1 MPSKPTAPLN
11 SDVRTRLAP
20 SPTGPVHIGNIR
32 TGIFNWLFARHNG
45 GKFLLRIEDTDRER
59 STPEAVQTMLEAM
72 DWMGLKPDEEPVYQ
86 SNNMARH
93 LEVAEDLLARGLAF
107 KSDFGKPELG
117 EAIVFKMPEGAV
129 TLNDH
134 VKGAMTKQSKDMK
147 DLVIVR
153 GDGTPVFHLANVVD
167 DIDMNVN
174 WVIRGDDHVENTF
187 RHIPLYQAI
196 GAELPNYAHLPMITN
211 PQGKP
216 YSKRDGDAFI
226 GEFKERGVMSDAMF
240 NFLALLGWSPG
251 DERELMTRE
260 EMAEAF
266 DWDGV
271 QSSPAQMDLK
281 KLEWMNGEMLR
292 DMPFDSYK
300 EHCNDVLKQD
310 DSPYLDKVLELM
322 RPRVK
327 LLAALPAQCAF
338 FFGEEFPVDEK
349 AERKKLHKEGM
360 PESLAAYADVLS
372 GSDQFEEPLDTVCQ
386 QRGLGKGKLMG
397 ALRIAV
403 SGQGGGPDL
412 FEVCRLLGKEKVIER
427 IRRTVTTATEAA
439 EAAAKAAEA
448 AGTEGADT
456 PAADG

>member
-1 MPSKPTAPLN
+1 
-11 SDVRTRLAP
+11 VQ
-20 SPTGPVHIGNIR
+20 I
-32 TGIFNWLFARHNG
+32 
-45 GKFLLRIEDTDRER
+45 LLD
-59 STPEAVQTMLEAM
+59 AM
-72 DWMGLKPDEEPVYQ
+72 DWMGLEPDEEPVYQ
-86 SNNMARH
+86 SKNMARH
-93 LEVAEDLLARGLAF
+93 LEVAEDLVARGLAY

-117 EAIVFKMPEGAV
+117 EAIVFKMPDGAV

-134 VKGAMTKQSKDMK
+134 VKGEMTKQSKDMK

-167 DIDMNVN
+167 DIDMKVN

-196 GAELPNYAHLPMITN
+196 GAEVPNYAHLPMIVN
-211 PQGKP
+211 VQGKP
-216 YSKRDGDAFI
+216 YAKRDGDAFI
-226 GEFKERGVMSDAMF
+226 GDFKNRGVLSDAMF

-266 DWDGV
+266 DWPGV

-292 DMPFDSYK
+292 DMPFDTYK
-300 EHCNDVLKQD
+300 EHCNGVLEQD
-310 DSPYLDKVLELM
+310 DSPYLDHVLELM

-327 LLAALPAQCAF
+327 LLAALPEQCAF
-338 FFGEEFPVDEK
+338 FFGEDFPVDAK
-349 AERKKLHKEGM
+349 SERKKLRKEGM

-372 GSDQFEEPLDTVCQ
+372 GSEEFEEPFDTVCQ
-386 QRGLGKGKLMG
+386 QRGLGKGQLMG
-397 ALRIAV
+397 ALRVAI

-427 IRRTVTTATEAA
+427 IRRTVAATAAVAEAA
-439 EAAAKAAEA
+439 EADQGD
-448 AGTEGADT
+448 AGEGEKPAGADN